1 MNMITIPNLTQNM
14 FYIILAAIVFVGLI
28 SLIIQWRRVRV
39 SKNNIQFLT
48 KQAELRKIEL
58 VERDMESNRMMK
70 AMIINNNQM
79 GKEVFIE
86 EDTSDMMKKAVSL
99 NNEINNRVNSFE
111 LTTEYLKIQTLIKDI
126 DEKEDELDH
135 ETERFKGENIS

>member
-1 MNMITIPNLTQNM
+1 M

-39 SKNNIQFLT
+39 SKNNIKFLT

>member
-1 MNMITIPNLTQNM
+1 MIAIPNLTQNM

-39 SKNNIQFLT
+39 SKNNIKFLT